1 MHEQLPW
8 AKSKNVTGN
17 KVTRT
22 KTLEKRATPKAR
34 KKKVAPK
41 IITFFFHMLV
51 QMQVGTRQDKG
62 TVFFSREKF
71 KAHSRT
77 RTRKKCFFCAE
88 RKKTTEF
95 RVFFLTPMK
104 SLHLLTHSLR
114 RAVFFF
120 WVPEKNT
127 FFTHSLA
134 LSVKQ
139 KLFREK
145 KRNFGRERKNPSQNS
160 WFFLG
165 FIFFPRTFFFLG
177 QDDGYLPPII
187 FSV

>member
-77 RTRKKCFFCAE
+77 RTRKKCFFLRGAE
-88 RKKTTEF
+88 KNNRF
-95 RVFFLTPMK
+95 SGVFF
-104 SLHLLTHSLR
+104 
-114 RAVFFF
+114 
-120 WVPEKNT
+120 
-127 FFTHSLA
+127 
-134 LSVKQ
+134 
-139 KLFREK
+139 
-145 KRNFGRERKNPSQNS
+145 
-160 WFFLG
+160 
-165 FIFFPRTFFFLG
+165 
-177 QDDGYLPPII
+177 
-187 FSV
+187 